1 MFIQQSDPGLS
12 PLTSKPHHLS
22 VAVPPPHTNV
32 HLMSGQTT
40 WFSKQGRHDRAGH
53 RRERKTKSQISQT
66 LYQSNI
72 LEAQS
77 HYLQESHWLQR
88 EMCEGFFFLASE
100 HRIVVDQRQCLLS
113 FVVTSSGT
121 TLGCH

>member
-32 HLMSGQTT
+32 HLMLGQTT

-88 EMCEGFFFLASE
+88 EMCEGFFSPS
-100 HRIVVDQRQCLLS
+100 LLNI
-113 FVVTSSGT
+113 G
-121 TLGCH
+121 LL